1 MKQLQAQRQAH
12 LRKHAPHAGAGVHH
26 AGAHHAGASSD
37 NDEDE
42 DEDEELLTD
51 EDVILQCVK
60 LISAQQAKAKQ
71 QVTKDGDDDEE
82 DEEDKDLSEEND
94 ELMAVR
100 LRQLTQHKRMKG
112 MQHTRMKGRLL
123 SVDLLGV
130 IWKN

>member
-12 LRKHAPHAGAGVHH
+12 LRKHGPHSGARVHH
-26 AGAHHAGASSD
+26 AGAHYPGASS
-37 NDEDE
+37 NEDE

-51 EDVILQCVK
+51 EDVILQRVK
-60 LISAQQAKAKQ
+60 LISAQHAKAKQ

-82 DEEDKDLSEEND
+82 DEEDEDLSEEND
-94 ELMAVR
+94 ELMAVS
-100 LRQLTQHKRMKG
+100 LRQLTQHKRMKSTL
-112 MQHTRMKGRLL
+112 HKHMKGRLL